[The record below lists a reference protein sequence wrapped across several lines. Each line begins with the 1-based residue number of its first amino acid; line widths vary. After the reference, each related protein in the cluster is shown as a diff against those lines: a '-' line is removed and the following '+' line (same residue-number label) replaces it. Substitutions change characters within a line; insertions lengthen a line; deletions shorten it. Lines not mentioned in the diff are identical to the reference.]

1 MDNIKIGT
9 RASKLAVW
17 QAEQVQTL
25 LQTINI
31 SSSIIKIKSSGD
43 KDLSKPVYE
52 LGITGVFT
60 KEIDL
65 ALLNNEIDIAVHSL
79 KDVPTKLPLGVMQGA
94 VLQRGSELD
103 IIIPNK
109 ALKSKENTIATG
121 SLRRKAQ
128 WLNKFKT
135 DNIVEIR
142 GNVQTRL
149 RKLNE
154 NNWNGTIMAKAGL
167 ERLDILP
174 KDYQD
179 LNWMVPAP
187 AQGAISVQNL
197 TLNSS
202 ITEVLKQINH
212 VETELCTNIERSF
225 LNKLEGG
232 CTAPIGAHAK
242 IVHSS
247 IVFRGILLSVDGK
260 DKIEINEVHKL
271 DKTED
276 LGERLAKKIIS
287 LGGDRILNSLKMKFE
302 SQLWSKS
309 NFNWITLGYSII
321 VGITLFFL
329 LLFLKKNRISIY
341 LNNTK
346 ITFIFLIILI
356 FISSIPSSWSGYNHQ
371 LLLCKG
377 RVQH

>member
-247 IVFRGILLSVDGK
+247 IFFRGILLSVDGK

-287 LGGDRILNSLKMKFE
+287 LGGDRILNSLK
-302 SQLWSKS
+302 
-309 NFNWITLGYSII
+309 
-321 VGITLFFL
+321 
-329 LLFLKKNRISIY
+329 R
-341 LNNTK
+341 
-346 ITFIFLIILI
+346 
-356 FISSIPSSWSGYNHQ
+356 
-371 LLLCKG
+371 
-377 RVQH
+377 

>member
-1 MDNIKIGT
+1 MDNIRIGT

-17 QAEQVQTL
+17 QAEQVQNL
-25 LQTINI
+25 LQKINI

-65 ALLNNEIDIAVHSL
+65 ALLNNEIDVAVHSL

-103 IIIPNK
+103 VIIPNK

-128 WLNKFKT
+128 WLNKFNR

-174 KDYQD
+174 IDFQD

-202 ITEVLKQINH
+202 VAEMLRQINH

-242 IVHSS
+242 IVNDS
-247 IVFRGILLSVDGK
+247 IIFRGVLLSVNGE

-271 DKTED
+271 EKTED

-287 LGGDRILNSLKMKFE
+287 LGGDRILNSLK
-302 SQLWSKS
+302 
-309 NFNWITLGYSII
+309 I
-321 VGITLFFL
+321 
-329 LLFLKKNRISIY
+329 R
-341 LNNTK
+341 
-346 ITFIFLIILI
+346 
-356 FISSIPSSWSGYNHQ
+356 
-371 LLLCKG
+371 
-377 RVQH
+377 

>member
-1 MDNIKIGT
+1 MDNIRIGT

-17 QAEQVQTL
+17 QAEQVQGL
-25 LQTINI
+25 LQTINV

-65 ALLNNEIDIAVHSL
+65 ALLNNKIDIAVHSL

-103 IIIPNK
+103 VIIQNK

-167 ERLDILP
+167 ERLGILP
-174 KDYQD
+174 IDFQD

-202 ITEVLKQINH
+202 IAEMLRQINH
-212 VETELCTNIERSF
+212 FETELCTNIERSF

-242 IVHSS
+242 IVNDS
-247 IVFRGILLSVDGK
+247 IIFRGVLLSVNGE

-271 DKTED
+271 EKTDD

-287 LGGDRILNSLKMKFE
+287 QGGDRILNSLK
-302 SQLWSKS
+302 SRS
-309 NFNWITLGYSII
+309 
-321 VGITLFFL
+321 
-329 LLFLKKNRISIY
+329 
-341 LNNTK
+341 
-346 ITFIFLIILI
+346 
-356 FISSIPSSWSGYNHQ
+356 
-371 LLLCKG
+371 
-377 RVQH
+377 

>member
-197 TLNSS
+197 TINSS

-232 CTAPIGAHAK
+232 CTAPIGAHAR

-287 LGGDRILNSLKMKFE
+287 LGGDRILNSLK
-302 SQLWSKS
+302 
-309 NFNWITLGYSII
+309 
-321 VGITLFFL
+321 
-329 LLFLKKNRISIY
+329 R
-341 LNNTK
+341 
-346 ITFIFLIILI
+346 
-356 FISSIPSSWSGYNHQ
+356 
-371 LLLCKG
+371 
-377 RVQH
+377 

>member
-1 MDNIKIGT
+1 MDNIRIGT

-17 QAEQVQTL
+17 QAEQVQSL

-103 IIIPNK
+103 VIIPNK
-109 ALKSKENTIATG
+109 ALKSKGNTIATG

-128 WLNKFKT
+128 WLNKFNT

-149 RKLNE
+149 RKLDE

-179 LNWMVPAP
+179 LSWMIPAP

-197 TLNSS
+197 TINSS

-242 IVHSS
+242 IVDNSV
-247 IVFRGILLSVDGK
+247 VFRGVLLSVDGK
-260 DKIEINEVHKL
+260 EKIEVNEVHKL
-271 DKTED
+271 DKIED
-276 LGERLAKKIIS
+276 LGEKLAKKIIS
-287 LGGDRILNSLKMKFE
+287 LGGNRILNSLK
-302 SQLWSKS
+302 
-309 NFNWITLGYSII
+309 
-321 VGITLFFL
+321 
-329 LLFLKKNRISIY
+329 R
-341 LNNTK
+341 
-346 ITFIFLIILI
+346 
-356 FISSIPSSWSGYNHQ
+356 
-371 LLLCKG
+371 
-377 RVQH
+377 

>member
-197 TLNSS
+197 TINSS

-276 LGERLAKKIIS
+276 LGEKLAKKIIS
-287 LGGDRILNSLKMKFE
+287 LGGDRILNSLK
-302 SQLWSKS
+302 
-309 NFNWITLGYSII
+309 
-321 VGITLFFL
+321 
-329 LLFLKKNRISIY
+329 R
-341 LNNTK
+341 
-346 ITFIFLIILI
+346 
-356 FISSIPSSWSGYNHQ
+356 
-371 LLLCKG
+371 
-377 RVQH
+377 

>member
-25 LQTINI
+25 LQKINI

-197 TLNSS
+197 TINSS

-287 LGGDRILNSLKMKFE
+287 LGGDRILNSLK
-302 SQLWSKS
+302 
-309 NFNWITLGYSII
+309 
-321 VGITLFFL
+321 
-329 LLFLKKNRISIY
+329 R
-341 LNNTK
+341 
-346 ITFIFLIILI
+346 
-356 FISSIPSSWSGYNHQ
+356 
-371 LLLCKG
+371 
-377 RVQH
+377 

>member
-1 MDNIKIGT
+1 MDNIRIGT

-17 QAEQVQTL
+17 QAEQVQSL

-103 IIIPNK
+103 VIIPNK
-109 ALKSKENTIATG
+109 ALKSKGNTIATG

-128 WLNKFKT
+128 WLNKFNT

-149 RKLNE
+149 RKLDE

-179 LNWMVPAP
+179 LSWMIPAP

-197 TLNSS
+197 TINSS

-242 IVHSS
+242 IVDNSV
-247 IVFRGILLSVDGK
+247 VFRGVLLSVDGNE
-260 DKIEINEVHKL
+260 KIEVNEVHKL
-271 DKTED
+271 DKIED
-276 LGERLAKKIIS
+276 LGEKLAKKIIS
-287 LGGDRILNSLKMKFE
+287 LGGNRILNSLK
-302 SQLWSKS
+302 
-309 NFNWITLGYSII
+309 
-321 VGITLFFL
+321 
-329 LLFLKKNRISIY
+329 R
-341 LNNTK
+341 
-346 ITFIFLIILI
+346 
-356 FISSIPSSWSGYNHQ
+356 
-371 LLLCKG
+371 
-377 RVQH
+377 

>member
-1 MDNIKIGT
+1 MDNIRIGT

-17 QAEQVQTL
+17 QAEQVQSL

-103 IIIPNK
+103 VIIPNK
-109 ALKSKENTIATG
+109 ALKSKGNTIATG

-128 WLNKFKT
+128 WLNKFNT

-149 RKLNE
+149 RKLDE

-179 LNWMVPAP
+179 LSWMIPAP

-197 TLNSS
+197 TINSS

-242 IVHSS
+242 IVDNSV
-247 IVFRGILLSVDGK
+247 VFRGVLLSVNGK
-260 DKIEINEVHKL
+260 EKIEVNEVHKL
-271 DKTED
+271 DKIED
-276 LGERLAKKIIS
+276 LGEKLAKKIIS
-287 LGGDRILNSLKMKFE
+287 LGGNRILNSLK
-302 SQLWSKS
+302 
-309 NFNWITLGYSII
+309 
-321 VGITLFFL
+321 
-329 LLFLKKNRISIY
+329 R
-341 LNNTK
+341 
-346 ITFIFLIILI
+346 
-356 FISSIPSSWSGYNHQ
+356 
-371 LLLCKG
+371 
-377 RVQH
+377 

>member
-1 MDNIKIGT
+1 MDNIRIGT

-17 QAEQVQTL
+17 QAEQVQSL

-103 IIIPNK
+103 VIIPNK
-109 ALKSKENTIATG
+109 ALKSKGNTIATG

-128 WLNKFKT
+128 WLNKFNT

-149 RKLNE
+149 RKLDE

-179 LNWMVPAP
+179 LSWMIPAP

-197 TLNSS
+197 TINSS

-242 IVHSS
+242 IVDNSV
-247 IVFRGILLSVDGK
+247 VFKGVLLSVDGK
-260 DKIEINEVHKL
+260 EKIEVNEVHKL
-271 DKTED
+271 DKIED
-276 LGERLAKKIIS
+276 LGEKLAKKIIS
-287 LGGDRILNSLKMKFE
+287 LGGNRILNSLK
-302 SQLWSKS
+302 
-309 NFNWITLGYSII
+309 
-321 VGITLFFL
+321 
-329 LLFLKKNRISIY
+329 R
-341 LNNTK
+341 
-346 ITFIFLIILI
+346 
-356 FISSIPSSWSGYNHQ
+356 
-371 LLLCKG
+371 
-377 RVQH
+377 

>member
-197 TLNSS
+197 TINSS

-271 DKTED
+271 DKTEG

-287 LGGDRILNSLKMKFE
+287 LGGDRILNSLK
-302 SQLWSKS
+302 
-309 NFNWITLGYSII
+309 
-321 VGITLFFL
+321 
-329 LLFLKKNRISIY
+329 R
-341 LNNTK
+341 
-346 ITFIFLIILI
+346 
-356 FISSIPSSWSGYNHQ
+356 
-371 LLLCKG
+371 
-377 RVQH
+377 

>member
-1 MDNIKIGT
+1 MDNIRIGT

-17 QAEQVQTL
+17 QAEQVQSL

-142 GNVQTRL
+142 GNVQTRIK
-149 RKLNE
+149 KLNE

-276 LGERLAKKIIS
+276 LGEKLAKKIIS
-287 LGGDRILNSLKMKFE
+287 LGGDRILNSLK
-302 SQLWSKS
+302 
-309 NFNWITLGYSII
+309 
-321 VGITLFFL
+321 
-329 LLFLKKNRISIY
+329 R
-341 LNNTK
+341 
-346 ITFIFLIILI
+346 
-356 FISSIPSSWSGYNHQ
+356 
-371 LLLCKG
+371 
-377 RVQH
+377 

>member
-1 MDNIKIGT
+1 MNNIKIGT

-128 WLNKFKT
+128 WLNKFMT

-197 TLNSS
+197 TINSS

-287 LGGDRILNSLKMKFE
+287 LGGDRILNSLK
-302 SQLWSKS
+302 
-309 NFNWITLGYSII
+309 
-321 VGITLFFL
+321 
-329 LLFLKKNRISIY
+329 R
-341 LNNTK
+341 
-346 ITFIFLIILI
+346 
-356 FISSIPSSWSGYNHQ
+356 
-371 LLLCKG
+371 
-377 RVQH
+377 

>member
-1 MDNIKIGT
+1 MDNIRIGT

-17 QAEQVQTL
+17 QAEQVQGL
-25 LQTINI
+25 LQTINV

-52 LGITGVFT
+52 LGTTGVFT

-65 ALLNNEIDIAVHSL
+65 ALLNNKIDIAVHSL

-103 IIIPNK
+103 VIIQNK

-142 GNVQTRL
+142 GTVQTRL

-167 ERLDILP
+167 ERLGILP
-174 KDYQD
+174 IDFQD

-202 ITEVLKQINH
+202 IAEMLRQINH
-212 VETELCTNIERSF
+212 FETELCTNIERSF

-242 IVHSS
+242 IVNDS
-247 IVFRGILLSVDGK
+247 IVFRGVLLSVNGE

-271 DKTED
+271 EKTDD

-287 LGGDRILNSLKMKFE
+287 QGGDRILNSLK
-302 SQLWSKS
+302 SRS
-309 NFNWITLGYSII
+309 
-321 VGITLFFL
+321 
-329 LLFLKKNRISIY
+329 
-341 LNNTK
+341 
-346 ITFIFLIILI
+346 
-356 FISSIPSSWSGYNHQ
+356 
-371 LLLCKG
+371 
-377 RVQH
+377 

>member
-79 KDVPTKLPLGVMQGA
+79 KDVPTKLTLGVMQGA

-197 TLNSS
+197 TINSS

-287 LGGDRILNSLKMKFE
+287 LGGDRILNSLK
-302 SQLWSKS
+302 
-309 NFNWITLGYSII
+309 
-321 VGITLFFL
+321 
-329 LLFLKKNRISIY
+329 R
-341 LNNTK
+341 
-346 ITFIFLIILI
+346 
-356 FISSIPSSWSGYNHQ
+356 
-371 LLLCKG
+371 
-377 RVQH
+377 

>member
-1 MDNIKIGT
+1 MDNIRIGT

-17 QAEQVQTL
+17 QAEQVQSL

-103 IIIPNK
+103 VIIQNK
-109 ALKSKENTIATG
+109 TLKSKENTIATG

-128 WLNKFKT
+128 WLNKFNT

-149 RKLNE
+149 RKLDE

-179 LNWMVPAP
+179 LSWMIPAP

-197 TLNSS
+197 TINSS

-242 IVHSS
+242 IVDSS
-247 IVFRGILLSVDGK
+247 IVFRGVLLSVDGK
-260 DKIEINEVHKL
+260 EKIEVNEVHKL
-271 DKTED
+271 DKIED
-276 LGERLAKKIIS
+276 LGEKLAKKIIS
-287 LGGDRILNSLKMKFE
+287 LGGNRILNSLK
-302 SQLWSKS
+302 
-309 NFNWITLGYSII
+309 
-321 VGITLFFL
+321 
-329 LLFLKKNRISIY
+329 R
-341 LNNTK
+341 
-346 ITFIFLIILI
+346 
-356 FISSIPSSWSGYNHQ
+356 
-371 LLLCKG
+371 
-377 RVQH
+377 

>member
-142 GNVQTRL
+142 GNVQTRIK
-149 RKLNE
+149 KLNE

-197 TLNSS
+197 TINSS

-212 VETELCTNIERSF
+212 VEIELCTNIERSF

-287 LGGDRILNSLKMKFE
+287 LGGDRILNSLK
-302 SQLWSKS
+302 
-309 NFNWITLGYSII
+309 
-321 VGITLFFL
+321 
-329 LLFLKKNRISIY
+329 R
-341 LNNTK
+341 
-346 ITFIFLIILI
+346 
-356 FISSIPSSWSGYNHQ
+356 
-371 LLLCKG
+371 
-377 RVQH
+377 

>member
-1 MDNIKIGT
+1 MDNIRIGT

-17 QAEQVQTL
+17 QAEQVQGL
-25 LQTINI
+25 LQTINV

-52 LGITGVFT
+52 LGTTGVFT

-65 ALLNNEIDIAVHSL
+65 ALLDNKIDIAVHSL

-103 IIIPNK
+103 VIIQNK

-167 ERLDILP
+167 ERLGILP
-174 KDYQD
+174 IDFQD

-202 ITEVLKQINH
+202 IAEMLRQINH
-212 VETELCTNIERSF
+212 FETELCTNIERSF

-242 IVHSS
+242 IVNDS
-247 IVFRGILLSVDGK
+247 IVFRGVLLSVNGE

-271 DKTED
+271 EKTDD

-287 LGGDRILNSLKMKFE
+287 QGGDRILNSLK
-302 SQLWSKS
+302 SRS
-309 NFNWITLGYSII
+309 
-321 VGITLFFL
+321 
-329 LLFLKKNRISIY
+329 
-341 LNNTK
+341 
-346 ITFIFLIILI
+346 
-356 FISSIPSSWSGYNHQ
+356 
-371 LLLCKG
+371 
-377 RVQH
+377 

>member
-17 QAEQVQTL
+17 QAKQVQTL
-25 LQTINI
+25 LQKINI

-52 LGITGVFT
+52 LGVTGVFT

-79 KDVPTKLPLGVMQGA
+79 KDVPTKLPLGVIQGA

-103 IIIPNK
+103 VIIPSNT
-109 ALKSKENTIATG
+109 LKSKENTIATG

-128 WLNKFKT
+128 WLNRFKT

-149 RKLNE
+149 KKLKE

-167 ERLDILP
+167 ERLEILP
-174 KDYQD
+174 EDYQE
-179 LNWMVPAP
+179 LNWMIPAP

-197 TLNSS
+197 TINPS
-202 ITEVLKQINH
+202 ITKMLKQINH
-212 VETELCTNIERSF
+212 VETEICTNIERSF

-232 CTAPIGAHAK
+232 CTAPIGAYAK
-242 IVHSS
+242 IANKS
-247 IVFRGILLSVDGK
+247 IVFRGVLLSAEGK
-260 DKIEINEVHKL
+260 EKIEINEVEKL
-271 DKTED
+271 ENIQG
-276 LGERLAKKIIS
+276 LGERFANKIIS
-287 LGGDRILNSLKMKFE
+287 LGGDKILNSLK
-302 SQLWSKS
+302 
-309 NFNWITLGYSII
+309 G
-321 VGITLFFL
+321 
-329 LLFLKKNRISIY
+329 
-341 LNNTK
+341 
-346 ITFIFLIILI
+346 
-356 FISSIPSSWSGYNHQ
+356 
-371 LLLCKG
+371 
-377 RVQH
+377 

>member
-1 MDNIKIGT
+1 MDNIRIGT

-17 QAEQVQTL
+17 QAEQVQSL

-31 SSSIIKIKSSGD
+31 SSTIIKIKSSGD

-103 IIIPNK
+103 VIIPNK

-121 SLRRKAQ
+121 SLRRKSQ
-128 WLNKFKT
+128 WLNKFNT

-149 RKLNE
+149 RKLDE

-179 LNWMVPAP
+179 LSWMIPAP

-197 TLNSS
+197 TINSS
-202 ITEVLKQINH
+202 ITKVLKQINH

-242 IVHSS
+242 IVDNSV
-247 IVFRGILLSVDGK
+247 VFRGVLLSVDGK
-260 DKIEINEVHKL
+260 EKIEVNEVHKL
-271 DKTED
+271 DKIED
-276 LGERLAKKIIS
+276 LGEKLAKKIIS
-287 LGGDRILNSLKMKFE
+287 LGGNRILNSLK
-302 SQLWSKS
+302 
-309 NFNWITLGYSII
+309 
-321 VGITLFFL
+321 
-329 LLFLKKNRISIY
+329 R
-341 LNNTK
+341 
-346 ITFIFLIILI
+346 
-356 FISSIPSSWSGYNHQ
+356 
-371 LLLCKG
+371 
-377 RVQH
+377 

>member
-1 MDNIKIGT
+1 MDNIRIGT

-17 QAEQVQTL
+17 QAEQVQSL

-103 IIIPNK
+103 VIIQNK
-109 ALKSKENTIATG
+109 TLKSKENTIATG

-167 ERLDILP
+167 ERLGILP
-174 KDYQD
+174 IDFQD

-202 ITEVLKQINH
+202 VAEMLRQINH

-242 IVHSS
+242 IVNDS
-247 IVFRGILLSVDGK
+247 IIFRGVLLSVNGE

-271 DKTED
+271 EKTED

-287 LGGDRILNSLKMKFE
+287 LGGDRILNSLKIR
-302 SQLWSKS
+302 S
-309 NFNWITLGYSII
+309 
-321 VGITLFFL
+321 
-329 LLFLKKNRISIY
+329 
-341 LNNTK
+341 
-346 ITFIFLIILI
+346 
-356 FISSIPSSWSGYNHQ
+356 
-371 LLLCKG
+371 
-377 RVQH
+377 

>member
-1 MDNIKIGT
+1 MGNIRIGT

-17 QAEQVQTL
+17 QAKQVQAL
-25 LQTINI
+25 LQKINI

-60 KEIDL
+60 KELDI

-79 KDVPTKLPLGVMQGA
+79 KDVPTILPLGVRQGA

-103 IIIPNK
+103 IVIHNK
-109 ALKSKENTIATG
+109 PLNSKENTIATG

-197 TLNSS
+197 TINSS

-232 CTAPIGAHAK
+232 CAAPIGAHAK

-287 LGGDRILNSLKMKFE
+287 LGGDRILNSLK
-302 SQLWSKS
+302 
-309 NFNWITLGYSII
+309 
-321 VGITLFFL
+321 
-329 LLFLKKNRISIY
+329 R
-341 LNNTK
+341 
-346 ITFIFLIILI
+346 
-356 FISSIPSSWSGYNHQ
+356 
-371 LLLCKG
+371 
-377 RVQH
+377 

>member
-25 LQTINI
+25 LQKINI

-103 IIIPNK
+103 IIVPNK
-109 ALKSKENTIATG
+109 ALKPKENTIATG

-197 TLNSS
+197 TINSS

-287 LGGDRILNSLKMKFE
+287 LGGDRILNSLK
-302 SQLWSKS
+302 
-309 NFNWITLGYSII
+309 
-321 VGITLFFL
+321 
-329 LLFLKKNRISIY
+329 R
-341 LNNTK
+341 
-346 ITFIFLIILI
+346 
-356 FISSIPSSWSGYNHQ
+356 
-371 LLLCKG
+371 
-377 RVQH
+377 